1 MSNLKSMSD
10 EQLALAYI
18 YGNNRAFDELLS
30 RSQDKIF
37 SYIMYVVKDEDLA
50 NDLFQETFLKIITK
64 MQNGRYTDSGKFIW
78 WATRI
83 AHNVIIDHFRAV
95 KSNKITEQGKDN
107 DLSKLSNNSLLDINR
122 ESELA
127 NEQVMKDVK
136 RLMDSLPETQREVVF
151 MRYYQDL
158 SFKEIAEQTKV
169 SINTSLGRMRYAL
182 INLRKLT
189 REYGVNL
196 TIES

>member
-64 MQNGRYTDSGKFIW
+64 MQDGRYTDSGKFIW

>member
-1 MSNLKSMSD
+1 MSD

-18 YGNNRAFDELLS
+18 NGNNRAFDELLS

-37 SYIMYVVKDEDLA
+37 GYILYVVKDEELA

-83 AHNVIIDHFRAV
+83 AHNVIIDYFRTV
-95 KSNKITEQGKDN
+95 KSSKVVEQGNNN
-107 DLSKLSNNSLLDINR
+107 DLSNLKSNVPLDINR

-136 RLMDSLPETQREVVF
+136 RLMEALPEAQREVVF
-151 MRYYQDL
+151 MRFFQEL
-158 SFKEIAEQTKV
+158 SFKEIAEQTNV

-196 TIES
+196 AIET

>member
-37 SYIMYVVKDEDLA
+37 TYIMYVVKDEDLA

-64 MQNGRYTDSGKFIW
+64 MQDGRYTDSGKFIW

-107 DLSKLSNNSLLDINR
+107 DLSKLSNNSLLDNNR

-136 RLMDSLPETQREVVF
+136 RLMESLPEAQREVVF

>member
-83 AHNVIIDHFRAV
+83 AHNVIIDHCRAV

-136 RLMDSLPETQREVVF
+136 RLMESLPEAQREVVF

>member
-18 YGNNRAFDELLS
+18 FGNNRAFDELLA

-95 KSNKITEQGKDN
+95 KTNKITEQGKDN